1 MVLKLYNTLTRKKEI
16 FKPLN
21 GTKVNMFTCG
31 ITPYDH
37 SHIGHSRVAVTYD
50 LLAKYL
56 KYKGYKVFYLQNITD
71 IDDKIINRANETG
84 ENWKEI
90 PKKYFKEYK
99 ELCKKMNVTAVNKYA
114 PATNYIKEII
124 SQVKR
129 LKENGLTYELEDGIY
144 FDISK
149 FRDYGKLSQ
158 QPREK
163 TKRRIKNDKKMNE
176 GDFVLWKFKKEGEPF
191 WKAEIGNGRPGWHIE
206 DTAITEKEL
215 GEQYDLHGGGQDLIF
230 PHHEAEIA
238 QMEGIT
244 GKKPFVKYWI
254 HNAFVQIN
262 KTKMSKSLNNFF
274 TIKEVLEKHD
284 PLILRYALIS
294 THHRSPIN
302 FSEEL
307 LTTAQ
312 NSLDRINEFIT
323 NLQNTKGKKEIKVE
337 KYEKQFENAMD
348 DDLNISEALAVI
360 FNLIKDT
367 NKILDQLSNNNAKN
381 ILKLLKKFNS
391 TLGIINFKQETI
403 PKQIKELFK
412 EREESRKNKDYNNA
426 DKLRDKIKELGYQID
441 DKRNMIKKI

>member
-71 IDDKIINRANETG
+71 IDDKIIKRANETG

-149 FRDYGKLSQ
+149 FKDYGKLSQ

-191 WKAEIGNGRPGWHIE
+191 WKAKIGNGRPGWHIE

-323 NLQNTKGKKEIKVE
+323 NLQNTKGKKVIKIE
-337 KYEKQFENAMD
+337 
-348 DDLNISEALAVI
+348 
-360 FNLIKDT
+360 
-367 NKILDQLSNNNAKN
+367 
-381 ILKLLKKFNS
+381 KFNS